1 MQVLPRAAQQHSLM
15 RRWLS
20 TTAVLLAGLTF
31 TTVAVQFSAIGVL
44 DITAGRAIV
53 GVAVVVAQGLAVTL
67 LLRKA
72 GGDVR

>member
-1 MQVLPRAAQQHSLM
+1 M

-31 TTVAVQFSAIGVL
+31 TTVAVQYAAIGVL

-53 GVAVVVAQGLAVTL
+53 GVAIVAVQGLVVAL
-67 LLRKA
+67 LLRRS
-72 GGDVR
+72 GGDAR